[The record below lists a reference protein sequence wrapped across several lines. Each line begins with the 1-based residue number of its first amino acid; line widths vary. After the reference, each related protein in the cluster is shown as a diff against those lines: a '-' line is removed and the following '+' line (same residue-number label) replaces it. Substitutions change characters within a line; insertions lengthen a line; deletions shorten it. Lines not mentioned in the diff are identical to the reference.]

1 MTDREKLRGHA
12 QSADHEVVLLR
23 GLEDLL
29 SGTLVACEN
38 LQQILG
44 SYLIPLIIDHH
55 SFIHVRRVAGIVVEL
70 AWEWIRWIKRNVVV
84 HHCDDVVGVETS
96 RFENL
101 VCVRTRNET
110 REYYLH
116 VGVVTVVIV
125 SF

>member
-12 QSADHEVVLLR
+12 LSADHEVVLLR

-70 AWEWIRWIKRNVVV
+70 ASLYIIVMMWS
-84 HHCDDVVGVETS
+84 GS
-96 RFENL
+96 RPPVL
-101 VCVRTRNET
+101 RIWYACAM
-110 REYYLH
+110 
-116 VGVVTVVIV
+116 
-125 SF
+125 SAW